1 MSRGSVTAAT
11 STYRAAALLREAILD
26 AASYQLDQPVERLSI
41 DGSSVLVEGES
52 GGLTLAQLAGG
63 HDGEH
68 SLDVSV
74 TYDAVQASYPYAT
87 HACMVEVDAATG
99 AVQILRYV
107 VAEDCGVLI
116 NPMIVA
122 GQVVGGV
129 AQAVGAALMEEVAYG
144 ADGGLRSGT
153 FLDYLVPSVGEVPL
167 VEIGHLVTPS
177 TVHELGTKGV
187 GEGGIIGGTAAIA
200 NAVADALSMS
210 DVTLPLTPDRL
221 FALMR

>member
-1 MSRGSVTAAT
+1 
-11 STYRAAALLREAILD
+11 
-26 AASYQLDQPVERLSI
+26 
-41 DGSSVLVEGES
+41 
-52 GGLTLAQLAGG
+52 
-63 HDGEH
+63 
-68 SLDVSV
+68 
-74 TYDAVQASYPYAT
+74 
-87 HACMVEVDAATG
+87 
-99 AVQILRYV
+99 V

-116 NPMIVA
+116 NPMIVE

-153 FLDYLVPSVGEVPL
+153 FLDYLIPSVGEVPL
-167 VEIGHLVTPS
+167 VEIEHSSPRPRCN
-177 TVHELGTKGV
+177 ELGTKGV

>member
-1 MSRGSVTAAT
+1 VTAAT
-11 STYRAAALLREAILD
+11 GVFRAATLLKELQA
-26 AASYQLDQPVERLSI
+26 EN
-41 DGSSVLVEGES
+41 GE
-52 GGLTLAQLAGG
+52 
-63 HDGEH
+63 
-68 SLDVSV
+68 LDVTV
-74 TYDAVQASYPYAT
+74 TYDAAQAAHPYAT
-87 HACMVEVDAATG
+87 HACLVEVDPETG
-99 AVQILRYV
+99 AAQVLRYV

-116 NPMIVA
+116 NPMIVE

-153 FLDYLVPSVGEVPL
+153 FLDYLIPSVGEVPL
-167 VEIGHLVTPS
+167 VEVEHLVTPS

-187 GEGGIIGGTAAIA
+187 GEGGIIGGTAAVA